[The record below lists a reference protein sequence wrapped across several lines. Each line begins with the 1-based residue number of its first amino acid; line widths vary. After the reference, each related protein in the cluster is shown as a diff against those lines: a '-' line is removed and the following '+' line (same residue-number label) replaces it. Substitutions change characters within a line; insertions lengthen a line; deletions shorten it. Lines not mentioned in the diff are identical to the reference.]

1 MIVTWVSQLCH
12 AVRSP
17 ETTTRY
23 RNAVV
28 AILMVP
34 LIQLLVAPLQ
44 MQLDSNAI
52 ELPASILV
60 MLLVT
65 ATMLVVN
72 SFHDKIGSV
81 YITHVK
87 GPVREFKL
95 CSLDHHFM
103 IMD

>member
-17 ETTTRY
+17 ETITRY
-23 RNAVV
+23 RNAAV

-44 MQLDSNAI
+44 MQLDANAI

-72 SFHDKIGSV
+72 SFYNKIGSV
-81 YITHVK
+81 YVAHMK

-95 CSLDHHFM
+95 CAFAHHLL
-103 IMD
+103 IID